1 MKLAS
6 GFCIPEPLRIH
17 VNPLCRQDI
26 TSPGEQGTGGYI
38 RNLDVTFRLLLT
50 KILSKIVYLHV
61 MGPLTNF
68 REP

>member
-1 MKLAS
+1 MSS
-6 GFCIPEPLRIH
+6 GHNIGHR
-17 VNPLCRQDI
+17 
-26 TSPGEQGTGGYI
+26 GYI

-50 KILSKIVYLHV
+50 KILSHLNDLDLNGKIVYLHV